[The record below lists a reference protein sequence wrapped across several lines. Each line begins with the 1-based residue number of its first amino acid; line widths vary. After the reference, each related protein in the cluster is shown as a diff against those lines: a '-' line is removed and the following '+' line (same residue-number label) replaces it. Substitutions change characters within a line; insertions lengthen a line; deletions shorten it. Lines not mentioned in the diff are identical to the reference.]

1 MESAPAAAVSPIAA
15 FSVPVTHSVPS
26 GHQFSA
32 QFRFCFAAIPEPT
45 VKPLDQLHFH
55 HQLEKTCGS
64 QHSTN
69 SSRLIHTFPHSAAC
83 TISTAQDYHPDVSSN
98 SRSGVGAASTPALCP
113 NRSCPALSYAATRT
127 PACTEK
133 PPLWPRPCITAA
145 ISMLSNP
152 RHSNSPSTRCRTSPC
167 TRSTQDSSTCA
178 PRNASPCRPCATI
191 WGRGVREGFVV
202 FQWTLFQRRKH

>member
-113 NRSCPALSYAATRT
+113 NRSCPAS
-127 PACTEK
+127 
-133 PPLWPRPCITAA
+133 A
-145 ISMLSNP
+145 I
-152 RHSNSPSTRCRTSPC
+152 RFAVWSNSSSGMASNTAYGAASRCANSI
-167 TRSTQDSSTCA
+167 SSGGERA
-178 PRNASPCRPCATI
+178 GAIAGALVGHLKNASRDIRKSSRDFPATESRI
-191 WGRGVREGFVV
+191 QILSLKGRNILPRYSF
-202 FQWTLFQRRKH
+202 TM